1 MKKILALVIGII
13 LVVSLLSSCTVTIGS
28 DDKGLDAA
36 YEYVLTM
43 YKDKPT
49 ITPSDFDVIAVVTI
63 EGEAFPITWE
73 VEVTKGD
80 ANSVKLVKSEDG
92 KTVKVDIDEK
102 VTSSVDYNLTFKIE
116 KNGNACSAGFAHS
129 IPEYKLFSWQQ
140 YVDAAEDED
149 ILFFK
154 VDSEDKAIWGELA
167 SSCARDNGIKATVIY
182 GSARDLD
189 ALLYM
194 DYPVFASNFCP
205 NAGSAL
211 GLGTLNETIDVE
223 GTQIAPGDFFF
234 GDETG
239 IVVIPQQLFASVMA
253 QSLLVKIKES
263 GIIEDI
269 NSGKTLA
276 EIVGLK

>member
-1 MKKILALVIGII
+1 MAISPKDVLNKNKNLNKRVEVEKINLENVTIDDLKFNGKNYDEFIN
-13 LVVSLLSSCTVTIGS
+13 LQSLLENISACQISDAYNAIFRRPGTIQKIKPVNNQKVWGKIFTAETAC
-28 DDKGLDAA
+28 DDWGTSALAIDSAQ
-36 YEYVLTM
+36 
-43 YKDKPT
+43 
-49 ITPSDFDVIAVVTI
+49 
-63 EGEAFPITWE
+63 
-73 VEVTKGD
+73 
-80 ANSVKLVKSEDG
+80 DG
-92 KTVKVDIDEK
+92 
-102 VTSSVDYNLTFKIE
+102 
-116 KNGNACSAGFAHS
+116 
-129 IPEYKLFSWQQ
+129 
-140 YVDAAEDED
+140 D

-154 VDSEDKAIWGELA
+154 VDSEEKAIWGELA

-211 GLGTLNETIDVE
+211 GLGSLNEPIDVE
-223 GTQIAPGDFFF
+223 GVKINPGDFFF
-234 GDETG
+234 GDESG
-239 IVVIPQQLFASVMA
+239 IVIIPKELFSKVMA
-253 QSLLVKIKES
+253 QVLLVKIKET